1 MIRKNRKRNRKE
13 GFDYSQDNLY
23 FVTICVQNRICCFG
37 SIPVGTG
44 RDLSTNHNHD
54 LSTNHN
60 HDLSTNHNHDLS
72 TNHNHDLSTN
82 HNHDLST
89 NHNRDQSTNHNH
101 DLSTNHNHDLSKNK
115 NPDLSAL
122 DSHSVNFN
130 EDAINEKD
138 EVQMKLNEY
147 GEIAKNQ
154 MVWLQEQY
162 PYVVVHCFV
171 IMPNHVHVL
180 LEIDK
185 SLVSDKDIKIKSV
198 SELIGAYKTTTSK
211 CIHLKG
217 LLSFAWQRSFHDH
230 IIRNAISYERIFN
243 YIESNPLRWHI
254 DTFYMKP

>member
-82 HNHDLST
+82 HN
-89 NHNRDQSTNHNH
+89 R

>member
-44 RDLSTNHNHD
+44 RDLSV
-54 LSTNHN
+54 
-60 HDLSTNHNHDLS
+60 
-72 TNHNHDLSTN
+72 
-82 HNHDLST
+82 
-89 NHNRDQSTNHNH
+89 
-101 DLSTNHNHDLSKNK
+101 NHNHDLSKNK

>member
-1 MIRKNRKRNRKE
+1 
-13 GFDYSQDNLY
+13 
-23 FVTICVQNRICCFG
+23 
-37 SIPVGTG
+37 
-44 RDLSTNHNHD
+44 
-54 LSTNHN
+54 
-60 HDLSTNHNHDLS
+60 
-72 TNHNHDLSTN
+72 
-82 HNHDLST
+82 
-89 NHNRDQSTNHNH
+89 
-101 DLSTNHNHDLSKNK
+101 
-115 NPDLSAL
+115 
-122 DSHSVNFN
+122 VNFN

-138 EVQMKLNEY
+138 EIQMNLNEY
-147 GEIAKNQ
+147 GQIANNQ

-162 PYVVVHCFV
+162 PYVVIHCFV

>member
-37 SIPVGTG
+37 SILVGTG
-44 RDLSTNHNHD
+44 RDLSKNPNRDLSVNQDHDLSVNQDCD
-54 LSTNHN
+54 LSTNQDR
-60 HDLSTNHNHDLS
+60 DLY
-72 TNHNHDLSTN
+72 
-82 HNHDLST
+82 
-89 NHNRDQSTNHNH
+89 
-101 DLSTNHNHDLSKNK
+101 
-115 NPDLSAL
+115 AL

-138 EVQMKLNEY
+138 EIQMNLNEY
-147 GEIAKNQ
+147 GQIANNQ
-154 MVWLQEQY
+154 IVWLQEQY
-162 PYVVVHCFV
+162 PYVVIHCFV

>member
-1 MIRKNRKRNRKE
+1 M
-13 GFDYSQDNLY
+13 
-23 FVTICVQNRICCFG
+23 
-37 SIPVGTG
+37 
-44 RDLSTNHNHD
+44 
-54 LSTNHN
+54 
-60 HDLSTNHNHDLS
+60 
-72 TNHNHDLSTN
+72 
-82 HNHDLST
+82 
-89 NHNRDQSTNHNH
+89 
-101 DLSTNHNHDLSKNK
+101 
-115 NPDLSAL
+115 
-122 DSHSVNFN
+122 NFN

-217 LLSFAWQRSFHDH
+217 LLSFAWQRYFHDH

-254 DTFYMKP
+254 DTFYMKL

>member
-13 GFDYSQDNLY
+13 GFDYSKDNLY
-23 FVTICVQNRICCFG
+23 FITICVQNRICCFG
-37 SIPVGTG
+37 SILVGTG
-44 RDLSTNHNHD
+44 RDLSINVYRDLSRNQKRDLSINVNHD
-54 LSTNHN
+54 LST
-60 HDLSTNHNHDLS
+60 
-72 TNHNHDLSTN
+72 
-82 HNHDLST
+82 
-89 NHNRDQSTNHNH
+89 R
-101 DLSTNHNHDLSKNK
+101 
-115 NPDLSAL
+115 NP
-122 DSHSVNFN
+122 HSSNSIHFN
-130 EDAINEKD
+130 EKEINEKD

-147 GEIAKNQ
+147 GQIANNQ
-154 MVWLQEQY
+154 MVWLEEQY
-162 PYVVVHCFV
+162 PYVVIHCFV

-243 YIESNPLRWHI
+243 YIESNPLRWYI

>member
-44 RDLSTNHNHD
+44 R
-54 LSTNHN
+54 
-60 HDLSTNHNHDLS
+60 
-72 TNHNHDLSTN
+72 
-82 HNHDLST
+82 
-89 NHNRDQSTNHNH
+89 

-171 IMPNHVHVL
+171 IMPNQTR
-180 LEIDK
+180 I
-185 SLVSDKDIKIKSV
+185 
-198 SELIGAYKTTTSK
+198 
-211 CIHLKG
+211 LK
-217 LLSFAWQRSFHDH
+217 LNRYQ
-230 IIRNAISYERIFN
+230 N
-243 YIESNPLRWHI
+243 
-254 DTFYMKP
+254 

>member
-60 HDLSTNHNHDLS
+60 HDLST
-72 TNHNHDLSTN
+72 
-82 HNHDLST
+82 
-89 NHNRDQSTNHNH
+89 
-101 DLSTNHNHDLSKNK
+101 NK